1 MSHDETAT
9 DDERTSDVSRTAGR
23 RRFVQLSGA
32 AIAVGLAG
40 CSDLGLDDEPDDG
53 AVGSTPVNQA
63 TENGTEDARQPGAEN
78 GTGETNQSSS
88 ENGTESGSG
97 NETEEQTATGTE
109 AAEDVHAHGFLY
121 LEVDGERHPFTDP
134 KYFQPGEHPDA
145 EATDRFHFHDDG
157 YDYRWH
163 MHGERLTLEDA
174 LYELPDLEYESRDG
188 AHAIHFEG
196 DTYVDGRDGTT
207 VEIRQGET
215 TVDSA
220 EFELYDGDEI
230 WVEISTGGDGD

>member
-1 MSHDETAT
+1 MTHDETAI
-9 DDERTSDVSRTAGR
+9 DDERTSDASPAAGR

-32 AIAVGLAG
+32 AIAGGLAG

-53 AVGSTPVNQA
+53 AIGSTPVNQA
-63 TENGTEDARQPGAEN
+63 TENGTEDAKQPGTEN
-78 GTGETNQSSS
+78 GTEETNQSTSQDGAD
-88 ENGTESGSG
+88 NGTDD
-97 NETEEQTATGTE
+97 QTATGTE
-109 AAEDVHAHGFLY
+109 AEEEAVHAHGFLY
-121 LEVDGERHPFTDP
+121 LEIDGERHPFTDP

-163 MHGERLTLEDA
+163 VHGERLTLADA
-174 LYELPDLEYESRDG
+174 LGELPDIDYESMDG

-207 VEIRQGET
+207 VEIRQGQT

-230 WVEISTGGDGD
+230 WIEITTGEGSD